1 VAEEARRVRIFVTR
15 WFVRFARRET
25 IAAAELREAAQRAER
40 GLVDADLGG
49 GLIKQRIARPGAGRR
64 GGLRSIVIFRAGER
78 AIFVY
83 GFAKSARATIRPD
96 ELSAFKRLAAEML
109 NYDEAALA
117 KAVAS
122 GALEEVGCDA
132 QDLSE

>member
-1 VAEEARRVRIFVTR
+1 VRIYATR
-15 WFVRFARRET
+15 WFARFVRREGIT
-25 IAAAELREAAQRAER
+25 DADLREAVRRAEK

-49 GLIKQRIARPGAGRR
+49 GVLKQRIARPGAGKR
-64 GGLRSIVIFRAGER
+64 GGFRSIVIFRAGKR

-83 GFAKSARATIRPD
+83 GFAKNARATIRPD
-96 ELSAFKRLAAEML
+96 ELLGFKRLAAEML
-109 NYDEAALA
+109 GYDKAALA